1 MNFIQRQIRNIPWHF
16 MMYSTYIM
24 LASVSA
30 PALRSSVKTVVINAG
45 HGGNDPGCRGTRF
58 FEKDVALAIAKKL
71 GDKITEGVP
80 GVKVVYTRTGDVFV
94 PLNEIA
100 AHANK
105 NDADLFICIHCNAA
119 VNKEVYGSETYV
131 MGLHKTKGNLEV
143 AKRENASIL
152 YEEDYEKKYEGFDPS
167 SDEANIIFSMYQN
180 VYLEK
185 SLSFAAKVQQ
195 AFRKLSR
202 TDKGVKQ
209 AGFLV
214 LWKTKMPSVL
224 IETGFLTNP
233 EEEKYLGS
241 VEGQEDIANGIYEA
255 FKHYK
260 SETEGGLPQ
269 PEEFSRPEKPAA
281 EKTATEK
288 ATAAVAKVIY
298 AVQVANTNKKIQLN
312 SKRFSGLNNVWEK
325 EEQGHFKYFAGEFST
340 LEEAVEYQQKI
351 KSGDFKDAFIVAFY
365 EGRKITLKEASEIRS
380 NQ

>member
-1 MNFIQRQIRNIPWHF
+1 MKMLKHQIKLLPWHGLLF
-16 MMYSTYIM
+16 SFYV
-24 LASVSA
+24 LVASVSS
-30 PALRSSVKTVVINAG
+30 PRLRSEVKTVVINAG
-45 HGGNDPGCRGTRF
+45 HGGTDPGCHGLKY
-58 FEKDVALAIAKKL
+58 FEKDISLAIAKKL
-71 GDKITEGVP
+71 GNKILAGVP
-80 GVKVVYTRTGDVFV
+80 GVNVVYTRTTDVFV

-100 AHANK
+100 GHANK
-105 NDADLFICIHCNAA
+105 NDADLFICIHCNAS

-152 YEEDYEKKYEGFDPS
+152 FEEDYEKKYEGFDPN

-180 VYLEK
+180 AYLEK

-195 AFRKLSR
+195 EFKKLSR

-241 VEGQEDIANGIYEA
+241 AEGQEDIANGIYEA
-255 FKHYK
+255 FRQYK
-260 SETEGGLPQ
+260 AETEGGLPQ
-269 PEEFSRPEKPAA
+269 PPFENRDVEPKEEKRDLVKEEPGQKL
-281 EKTATEK
+281 TYT
-288 ATAAVAKVIY
+288 
-298 AVQVANTNKKIQLN
+298 VQVANTNKKIPLT
-312 SKRFSGLNNVWEK
+312 SKRFSGFSSVWEK
-325 EEQGHFKYFAGEFST
+325 EDQGHYKYFAGQFSS

-351 KSGDFKDAFIVAFY
+351 KAGDFKDAFIVVFY
-365 EGRKITLKEASEIRS
+365 EGKKITLKEAAEIKK

>member
-1 MNFIQRQIRNIPWHF
+1 MKFLKHQLSLLPWHVLLF
-16 MMYSTYIM
+16 SFYVL

-30 PALRSSVKTVVINAG
+30 PRLKTEVRTVVINAG
-45 HGGNDPGCRGTRF
+45 HGGTDPGCHGLKY
-58 FEKDVALAIAKKL
+58 FEKDISLAIAKIL
-71 GDKITEGVP
+71 GDKIKAGVP
-80 GVKVVYTRTGDVFV
+80 GVNVVYTRTTDVFV

-152 YEEDYEKKYEGFDPS
+152 FEEDYEKKYEGFDPN

-180 VYLEK
+180 AYLEK
-185 SLSFAAKVQQ
+185 SLSFAAKVQKE
-195 AFRKLSR
+195 FKKLTR
-202 TDKGVKQ
+202 VDKGVKQ

-241 VEGQEDIANGIYEA
+241 AEGQEDIANGIYEA
-255 FKHYK
+255 FRQYK

-269 PEEFSRPEKPAA
+269 VPFESRDLESKPENKEEKKEEPGQ
-281 EKTATEK
+281 KLTYT
-288 ATAAVAKVIY
+288 
-298 AVQVANTNKKIQLN
+298 VQVANTNKKITLT
-312 SKRFSGLNNVWEK
+312 SKRFSGLSNVWEK
-325 EEQGHFKYFAGEFST
+325 EEQGHYKYFAGQFSS

-351 KSGDFKDAFIVAFY
+351 KTGDFKDAFIVVFF
-365 EGRKITLKEASEIRS
+365 EGKKITLKEAAEIKK

>member
-1 MNFIQRQIRNIPWHF
+1 MMNFLRRQTALLPWHLLMF
-16 MMYSTYIM
+16 SFYVM

-30 PALRSSVKTVVINAG
+30 PRMKADVKTVVINAG
-45 HGGNDPGCRGTRF
+45 HGGTDPGCHGLKYY
-58 FEKDVALAIAKKL
+58 EKDVALAIAKKL
-71 GDKITEGVP
+71 GDKIQSGVP
-80 GVKVVYTRTGDVFV
+80 GVKVVYTRTTDVFV

-105 NDADLFICIHCNAA
+105 NDADLFICIHCNAS

-152 YEEDYEKKYEGFDPS
+152 YEEDYQKKYEGFDPN

-195 AFRKLSR
+195 EFKKLRRS
-202 TDKGVKQ
+202 DKGVKQ

-241 VEGQEDIANGIYEA
+241 AEGQEDIANGIFEA
-255 FKHYK
+255 FKQYK
-260 SETEGGLPQ
+260 AETEGGIPSE
-269 PEEFSRPEKPAA
+269 PSKTEVEPAVKAEEPGQKL
-281 EKTATEK
+281 TYT
-288 ATAAVAKVIY
+288 
-298 AVQVANTNKKIQLN
+298 VQVANTNKKIPLT
-312 SKRFSGLNNVWEK
+312 SKRFSGLSNVWEK
-325 EEQGHFKYFAGEFST
+325 EEQGHYKYFAGQFET
-340 LEEAVEYQQKI
+340 LEEAVDYQQKI
-351 KSGDFKDAFIVAFY
+351 KSGDFKDAFIVAFF
-365 EGRKITLKEASEIRS
+365 EGKKITLKEAREQKK